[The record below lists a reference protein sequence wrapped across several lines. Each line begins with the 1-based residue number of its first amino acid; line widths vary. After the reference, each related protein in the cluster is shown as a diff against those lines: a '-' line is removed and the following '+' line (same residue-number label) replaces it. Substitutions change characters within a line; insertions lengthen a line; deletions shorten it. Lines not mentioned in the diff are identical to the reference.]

1 MYTFLEP
8 VTMEYNVTTSEV
20 LKFTNPKGET
30 LDLREIFNSITNHL
44 DGNNSDGTPAAGND
58 AMKELMNE
66 DLEKITDTINNLLK
80 IRSEVGAKQN
90 RMDSAK
96 DKNIDANFNMTE
108 ILSKVEDIDIT
119 EKTMEYATM
128 QTVYLASLQTS
139 AKVIQPSLLDYL
151 R

>member
-1 MYTFLEP
+1 MD
-8 VTMEYNVTTSEV
+8 YNVTATEV
-20 LKFTNPKGET
+20 LEFKNNSGKQ
-30 LDLREIFNSITNHL
+30 LDLKEIFNSITNHL
-44 DGNNSDGTPAAGND
+44 DGKDSNGIDIDTD
-58 AMKELMNE
+58 AVGSLVKE
-66 DLEKITDTINNLLK
+66 DLQNITDSINNLLK

-96 DKNIDANFNMTE
+96 EKNGDSNFNMTE
-108 ILSKVEDIDIT
+108 ILSKNEDIDIT
-119 EKTMEYATM
+119 EKTMEFAVM